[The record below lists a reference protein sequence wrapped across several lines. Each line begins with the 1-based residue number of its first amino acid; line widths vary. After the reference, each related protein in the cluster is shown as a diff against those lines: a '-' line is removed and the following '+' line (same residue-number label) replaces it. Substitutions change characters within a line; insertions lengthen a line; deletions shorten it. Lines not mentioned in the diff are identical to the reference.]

1 MKILTGKILL
11 ENGILSESQL
21 LNAEKLSEETGV
33 SIEGAI
39 KGLGFATSEDIAR
52 CLAGNFGVE
61 FMDVDK
67 SVINDIDISLI
78 SENVA
83 SKHIVVPIKKEG
95 NVLILASSSP
105 LDLLTLDNLR
115 FILGVDIKFVLI
127 TPESFKNIQELYQ
140 QRDKP
145 EAEILPSVD
154 NILDAGAEEAD
165 GVSIQLINET
175 FDSAEDKETD
185 APVIKIVLHIISEAV
200 KAQASD
206 IHIEPM
212 SDSLRVRYRIDGVCQ
227 QTNVLPRNIQNAVI
241 SRIKIMSNID
251 ITEKRKPQDGRISL
265 MIEDHPL
272 DLRVSTIPVTNG
284 ESIVMR
290 LLESESI
297 MVNLD
302 QLGFELDDLGLFREA
317 IRRPNGIL
325 LITGPTGSGKTTTLY
340 SALNEINAPEKKL
353 ITVENPIEYD
363 LRGVNQCEVNEVAG
377 LTFPVILR
385 SILRQDP
392 NIVVVGEIR
401 DIETAEIAIAAAL
414 TGHLILSTLHT
425 NDAPSAITRLVD
437 MGAKSYLVATSILGV
452 MAQRLVRK
460 NCPECKKPFIYSTEK
475 LAMVGL
481 DPRELKDVTFF
492 KGKGCSNCKGTGYKG
507 RIGIYE
513 LMIINNEIKDMIYN
527 GETKEKIKN
536 AAIVGCGM
544 KTLRED
550 GLCKVFKGNTTIE
563 EIIRVTG

>member
-1 MKILTGKILL
+1 MKILTGKILQ
-11 ENGILSESQL
+11 EKGILSQSQL

-33 SIEGAI
+33 SLEGAV
-39 KGLGFATSEDIAR
+39 KGLGFATSEDIAK
-52 CLAGNFGVE
+52 CLADNFGFE
-61 FMDVDK
+61 FM
-67 SVINDIDISLI
+67 DIDISAI
-78 SENVA
+78 KDINIGIVSEDVA
-83 SKHIVVPIKKEG
+83 SRHNIVPIGRSG
-95 NVLILASSSP
+95 NVLTLASSSP
-105 LDLLTLDNLR
+105 LDILTLDNLR
-115 FILGVDIKFVLI
+115 FVLGEDIKFVLI
-127 TPESFKNIQELYQ
+127 TSESFKNIQELYQ
-140 QRDKP
+140 QKDKP
-145 EAEILPSVD
+145 EASILPSVD
-154 NILDAGAEEAD
+154 NILDTDLENAD
-165 GVSIQLINET
+165 GIDIQLINET

-185 APVIKIVLHIISEAV
+185 APIIKIVLHIISEAV

-212 SDSLRVRYRIDGVCQ
+212 SDNLRIRYRIDGVCQ
-227 QTNVLPRNIQNAVI
+227 QANVLPRDMQGAVI
-241 SRIKIMSNID
+241 SRIKIMSSID

-265 MIEDHPL
+265 KIEDQPL

-297 MVNLD
+297 MVSLD
-302 QLGFELDDLGLFREA
+302 QLGFEHDDLERYLEA

-340 SALNEINAPEKKL
+340 SSLNEINSPEKKL

-363 LRGVNQCEVNEVAG
+363 LRGVNQCEVNEAAG

-437 MGAKSYLVATSILGV
+437 MGAKSYLVATSLLGV
-452 MAQRLVRK
+452 MAQRLVRM
-460 NCPECKKPFIYSTEK
+460 NCPECKEPFMYSSAK
-475 LAMVGL
+475 LAMVGINP
-481 DPRELKDVTFF
+481 DELKDVTFF

-527 GETKEKIKN
+527 GETKEKIKK
-536 AAIVGCGM
+536 AAIMGCGM
-544 KTLRED
+544 KTLRID
-550 GLCKVFKGNTTIE
+550 GLRKVFNGNTTIE